1 MGGKEAKSMTPPTDV
16 PTRDRYARPAG
27 APQWNIPGSFETTF
41 RWEYKDGRDSL
52 LKLYA
57 KGKARQW
64 NADTRIDW
72 SQDLDPENPEQL
84 PDETLPIFGSGVF
97 ERMTSKEKAALR
109 RHFQSWQL
117 SQFMHGEQGALICTA
132 KIVQQVPS
140 IDAKFYAATQVVD
153 EARHVEAY
161 SRLLHDKFELAY
173 PITPTLQRLL
183 DGVLS
188 DSRWDMTYLGMQVL
202 IEGLALAAFAQIRDQ
217 SQNPLAAAVNAYVM
231 QDEARH
237 VAFGRFALRDYY
249 PRLTQAERDERE
261 EFAVEACYMMRDR
274 FLSEEVWAT
283 LGLPVD
289 ECAAHMLES
298 GFMRDYRTALFT
310 RIVPT
315 IKEIGLWGP
324 RIRKAYGDMGILGFA
339 DIDTAALMANDEKVA
354 DDLEAALAAA
364 SRRTG

>member
-1 MGGKEAKSMTPPTDV
+1 MRTD
-16 PTRDRYARPAG
+16 DRYAIPPG
-27 APQWNIPGSFETTF
+27 PLDWDIPGAFDTAF
-41 RWEYKDGRDSL
+41 RWEYLDGRESL
-52 LKLYA
+52 LKLYE
-57 KGKARQW
+57 KGKERQW
-64 NADTRIDW
+64 NATSRIDW

-84 PDETLPIFGSGVF
+84 PDESIPLFGSAVF
-97 ERMTSKEKAALR
+97 ERLTATEKANLR

-140 IDAKFYAATQVVD
+140 MDAKFYAATQVVD

-161 SRLLHDKFELAY
+161 SRLLHEKFELAY

-183 DGVLS
+183 DDVLR

-202 IEGLALAAFAQIRDQ
+202 IEGLALAAFASIRDQ

-249 PRLTQAERDERE
+249 PTLTQAERDERE
-261 EFAVEACYMMRDR
+261 EFAVEACYLMRDR
-274 FLSEEVWAT
+274 FQAEEVWET
-283 LGLPVD
+283 LGLPVA

-298 GFMRDYRTALFT
+298 GFMQRYRSALFS
-310 RIVPT
+310 RIVPV
-315 IKEIGLWGP
+315 IRDIGLWGP
-324 RIRKAYGDMGILGFA
+324 KIRKGYETMGILGY
-339 DIDTAALMANDEKVA
+339 ANVDVQAMSDKDEQVA
-354 DDLEAALAAA
+354 EEFDARHAEIAKIARLAAA
-364 SRRTG
+364 S

>member
-1 MGGKEAKSMTPPTDV
+1 MTTQE
-16 PTRDRYARPAG
+16 RYATPVDDLDWKVA
-27 APQWNIPGSFETTF
+27 GSFETAF
-41 RWEYKDGRDSL
+41 RWDYDDGRDSL

-57 KGKARQW
+57 KGKQRQW
-64 NADTRIDW
+64 DAADRIDW

-84 PDETLPIFGSGVF
+84 PDETIPIFGSAAF
-97 ERMTSKEKAALR
+97 ERLDRAGKAELR

-140 IDAKFYAATQVVD
+140 MDAKFYAATQVID

-173 PITPTLQRLL
+173 PINPHLKTLL
-183 DGVLS
+183 DQVLS

-202 IEGLALAAFAQIRDQ
+202 IEGLALAAFATIRDS
-217 SQNPLAAAVNAYVM
+217 SQNPLAASVNAYVM

-249 PRLTQAERDERE
+249 PTLTQAERNERE
-261 EFAVEACYMMRDR
+261 EFAVEACYLMRDR
-274 FLSEEVWAT
+274 FQGEEVWER
-283 LGLPVD
+283 LGLPVE
-289 ECAAHMLES
+289 ECARHMYGS
-298 GFMRDYRTALFT
+298 SFMGAFRSALFS

-315 IKEIGLWGP
+315 MKDIGLWGP
-324 RIRKAYGDMGILGFA
+324 KIRKAYEAMGIIGFA
-339 DIDTAALMANDEKVA
+339 DTDVQALSDHDEQVAEEFDARRGEIEAVARAAGE
-354 DDLEAALAAA
+354 
-364 SRRTG
+364 

>member
-1 MGGKEAKSMTPPTDV
+1 MATM
-16 PTRDRYARPAG
+16 DRYAAPADG
-27 APQWNIPGSFETTF
+27 DRWDVAQKFPTAF
-41 RWEYKDGRDSL
+41 RWEYADGRDSL

-57 KGKARQW
+57 KGKQRQW
-64 NADTRIDW
+64 DAETRIDW
-72 SQDLDPENPEQL
+72 SLDLDPENPEQL
-84 PDETLPIFGSGVF
+84 PDESIPIFGSAVF
-97 ERMTSKEKAALR
+97 QRLTNAEKATLR

-117 SQFMHGEQGALICTA
+117 SQFLHGEQGALVCTA
-132 KIVQQVPS
+132 KIVQQVPRM
-140 IDAKFYAATQVVD
+140 DAKFYAATQVID

-173 PITPTLQRLL
+173 PITPTLKRLL

-217 SQNPLAAAVNAYVM
+217 SQNPLAASVNAYVM

-249 PRLTQAERDERE
+249 PTLTDKERDERE
-261 EFAVEACYMMRDR
+261 EFAVEACYLMRDR
-274 FLSEEVWAT
+274 FQAEEVWAT

-298 GFMRDYRTALFT
+298 GFMQRYRSALFT

-339 DIDTAALMANDEKVA
+339 DVDAAELMANDEKVA

>member
-1 MGGKEAKSMTPPTDV
+1 MATE
-16 PTRDRYARPAG
+16 DRYARS
-27 APQWNIPGSFETTF
+27 PGPVDWSVPGTFDTNF
-41 RWEYKDGRDSL
+41 RWEYEDGRESL
-52 LKLYA
+52 LKLYQ
-57 KGKARQW
+57 KGKDRQW
-64 NADTRIDW
+64 DATSRIDW

-84 PDETLPIFGSGVF
+84 PDEAIPIFGSAPF
-97 ERMTSKEKAALR
+97 ARLTSEEKATLR

-117 SQFMHGEQGALICTA
+117 SQFLHGEQGALICTA

-173 PITPTLQRLL
+173 PITPTLRRLL
-183 DGVLS
+183 DDVLS

-202 IEGLALAAFAQIRDQ
+202 NEGLALAAFAQIRDQ

-249 PRLTQAERDERE
+249 PELSDKERDERE
-261 EFAVEACYMMRDR
+261 EFAVEACYLMRDR
-274 FLSEEVWAT
+274 FQAEEVWAT

-298 GFMRDYRTALFT
+298 GFMRSYRSALFS

-315 IKEIGLWGP
+315 IKDIGLSGP

-339 DIDTAALMANDEKVA
+339 DVDAAALMADDEKVA
-354 DDLEAALAAA
+354 DD
-364 SRRTG
+364 